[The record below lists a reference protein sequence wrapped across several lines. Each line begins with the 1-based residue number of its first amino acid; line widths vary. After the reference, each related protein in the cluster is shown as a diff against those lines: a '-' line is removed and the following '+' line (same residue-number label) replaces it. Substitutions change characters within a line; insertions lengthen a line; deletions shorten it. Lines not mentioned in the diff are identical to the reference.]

1 MKRINM
7 LVLAV
12 ASGSLV
18 TGCSSLKPKKDV
30 SELPAPSAGIET
42 EYVIDNANTGFYT
55 DGEWKESSVSSGYI
69 GEDYLAAEAGSGE
82 KTATWNLNI
91 VKRMDVFARWT
102 AHSNRGSNVKYIVHH
117 LNDQNNLTTTT
128 VTVDQRELG
137 GEWFKL
143 GTFRMST
150 LTSRVEVSNNADGY
164 VIADAVL
171 FREASTTSSTSS
183 ADADNDSMPDAW
195 ELEQGLDPT
204 NALDAD
210 QDPDGDGLTNL
221 QESLGMTD
229 PLNAD
234 TDSDGL
240 PDGYE
245 NTSALDPTVADSD
258 LDVDRDGYTNYQEY
272 LAGTDPTDA
281 ASVLAANTVLLTWE
295 PPVSRTDGSSLSPE
309 EIDYYELK
317 YSRAEGEVTAEIV
330 SDNGSSGFVVYGPDS
345 STSTATSGYVG
356 EDYVA
361 MPPGSGDNSASWLV
375 NNVSPGT
382 EYRIS
387 ANWTSY
393 RNRATNAIYRV
404 QYESQD
410 GTLDERQ
417 FTVDQTS
424 GGGRWQNLGSFIPA
438 SSQITVS
445 LSNEADGYVIAD
457 AIRLEPATVAGASKT
472 IRIESDKNRSYVVSD
487 LPSGTWQFQIRAVDT
502 KGIASDYTEPQVR
515 IIE

>member
-128 VTVDQRELG
+128 VTVDQTEFG

-171 FREASTTSSTSS
+171 FREVSTTSSTSS

-204 NALDAD
+204 NSLDAE
-210 QDPDGDGLTNL
+210 QDPDGDGLTNR
-221 QESLGMTD
+221 QEFLGITD

-234 TDSDGL
+234 TDGDGL

-245 NTSALDPTVADSD
+245 NTAALDPTVADSD
-258 LDVDRDGYTNYQEY
+258 LDVDGDGYTNYQEY
-272 LAGTDPTDA
+272 LAGTDPSDS
-281 ASVLAANTVLLTWE
+281 ASVLAANTVLVTWE
-295 PPVSRTDGSSLSPE
+295 PPLTRTDGSNLSPE
-309 EIDYYELK
+309 EIAYYELK
-317 YSRAEGEVTAEIV
+317 YVKTDAGSSEIIV
-330 SDNGSSGFVVYGPDS
+330 DNGQAGFEAYGPEV
-345 STSTATSGYVG
+345 STSSVIGGYIG
-356 EDYVA
+356 KNYVA
-361 MPPGSGDNSASWLV
+361 MPAGAGENSVTWSFYDVTPGTEHMLSASW
-375 NNVSPGT
+375 
-382 EYRIS
+382 
-387 ANWTSY
+387 TSHS
-393 RNRATNAIYRV
+393 NRATNATYRV
-404 QYESQD
+404 RYETQGGVLEELQY
-410 GTLDERQ
+410 
-417 FTVDQTS
+417 TVDQTM
-424 GGGRWQNLGSFIPA
+424 GGGEWQQLGVFTPA
-438 SSQITVS
+438 SNQLSVS
-445 LSNEADGYVIAD
+445 LSNDANGYVIAD
-457 AIRLEPATVAGASKT
+457 ALKLEAGSEFTET
-472 IRIESDKNRSYVVSD
+472 IRIEPDKHQSYVLRD
-487 LPSGTWQFQIRAVDT
+487 LPPGSWQFQIRAVDT
-502 KGIASDYTEPQVR
+502 SGQASDYSEPQAKVV
-515 IIE
+515 E

>member
-18 TGCSSLKPKKDV
+18 TGCSSLKPRKDV

-42 EYVIDNANTGFYT
+42 EYVIDNSNTGFYT

-69 GEDYLAAEAGSGE
+69 GEGYLAAEAGSGE

-128 VTVDQRELG
+128 VTVDQTEFG

-171 FREASTTSSTSS
+171 FRETSTTSSTSS

-204 NALDAD
+204 NSLDAE
-210 QDPDGDGLTNL
+210 QDPDGDGLTNR
-221 QESLGMTD
+221 QEFLGITD

-234 TDSDGL
+234 TDGDGL

-245 NTSALDPTVADSD
+245 NTAALDPTVADGD
-258 LDVDRDGYTNYQEY
+258 LDVDGDGYTNYQEY
-272 LAGTDPTDA
+272 LAGTDPSDS

-295 PPVSRTDGSSLSPE
+295 APVTRTDGSDLSPE

-317 YSRAEGEVTAEIV
+317 YSKIDAGNFETLA
-330 SDNGSSGFVVYGPDS
+330 DNGQVGFVAYGPDVTRS
-345 STSTATSGYVG
+345 SSSGGYVG

-361 MPPGSGDNSASWLV
+361 MPAGTGENSATWSFYDLA
-375 NNVSPGT
+375 PGI
-382 EYRIS
+382 EYRLL
-387 ANWTSY
+387 ANWTSHP
-393 RNRATNAIYRV
+393 NRATNATYRI
-404 QYESQD
+404 QYEAQ
-410 GTLDERQ
+410 GGALDEREYS
-417 FTVDQTS
+417 VDQTS
-424 GGGRWQNLGSFIPA
+424 GGGEWQELGTFILGSG
-438 SSQITVS
+438 SLTVS
-445 LSNEADGYVIAD
+445 LSNDANGYVIAD
-457 AIRLEPATVAGASKT
+457 ALKLEAGMGQEMVDPV
-472 IRIESDKNRSYVVSD
+472 RIEPDQNQSYVIRD
-487 LPSGTWQFQIRAVDT
+487 LPTGSWQFQIRAVDT
-502 KGIASDYTEPQVR
+502 NGQASDYSEPQVT